1 DLKDGGDVESDE
13 LQRRAPREFNVTLHG
28 ESYRIE
34 VTGTSHKTEGQKP
47 YYIRINDQ
55 LEEVYLETISEV
67 VPGAAQSSET
77 QATLPFTRPK
87 PQQPGDVTSPM
98 PGKVV
103 KVLVEEGAKVKKGA
117 VVLIIEAMKMES
129 QVVSPID
136 GTVAKVNVS
145 LGDDIKTEETLIVVE

>member
-1 DLKDGGDVESDE
+1 
-13 LQRRAPREFNVTLHG
+13 
-28 ESYRIE
+28 
-34 VTGTSHKTEGQKP
+34 
-47 YYIRINDQ
+47 
-55 LEEVYLETISEV
+55 
-67 VPGAAQSSET
+67 
-77 QATLPFTRPK
+77 
-87 PQQPGDVTSPM
+87 M
-98 PGKVV
+98 PGKVL